1 MTPMTLPLN
10 LEKNSIDLKMPKI
23 FYYLRRKVRNGIF
36 REKLGK
42 KINYPALGNI
52 GNLIYIDRKAYDQM
66 RYTASSLF
74 ENICCNSDAGGFF
87 SASITCG
94 MSSPDS

>member
-74 ENICCNSDAGGFF
+74 
-87 SASITCG
+87 
-94 MSSPDS
+94 

>member
-10 LEKNSIDLKMPKI
+10 LEINSTDLKMPKI
-23 FYYLRRKVRNGIF
+23 LYYLRRKVRNGIF

-52 GNLIYIDRKAYDQM
+52 GNLFILKEKLMIK
-66 RYTASSLF
+66 
-74 ENICCNSDAGGFF
+74 
-87 SASITCG
+87 
-94 MSSPDS
+94 

>member
-1 MTPMTLPLN
+1 
-10 LEKNSIDLKMPKI
+10 MPKI

-42 KINYPALGNI
+42 KINYPAIGNI
-52 GNLIYIDRKAYDQM
+52 GNLIYIDRKAYEQM

-74 ENICCNSDAGGFF
+74 
-87 SASITCG
+87 
-94 MSSPDS
+94 